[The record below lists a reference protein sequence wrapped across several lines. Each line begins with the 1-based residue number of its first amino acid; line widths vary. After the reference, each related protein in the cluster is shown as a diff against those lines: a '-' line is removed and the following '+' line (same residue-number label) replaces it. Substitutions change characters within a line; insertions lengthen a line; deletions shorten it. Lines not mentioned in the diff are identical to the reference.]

1 MHSTNS
7 NKRQQNFFD
16 VCSRCRTDWSCCHET
31 TPPITEKRK
40 KTIESYLKERKIRA
54 KDAFVNEEYVF
65 PKLNP
70 DGYCIFH
77 DKETRKC
84 LIHSVKPETCVAGP
98 ITFDINTKT
107 NKIEWFVKMEK
118 ICPLAGR
125 VYQDK
130 ALLKKHIESAKRE
143 LRRLM
148 NELDSQALKAILKK
162 DEPETF
168 KIAENEIDKRIL
180 VKLRN

>member
-7 NKRQQNFFD
+7 NKRQRNFFD
-16 VCSRCRTDWSCCHET
+16 VCSHCRTDWSCCHET

-40 KTIESYLKERKIRA
+40 KTIESYLKEKKIRV
-54 KDAFVNEEYVF
+54 KNAFVNEEYVF

-84 LIHSVKPETCVAGP
+84 VIHSVKPETCVAGP

-107 NKIEWFVKMEK
+107 KRIEWFVKMEK
-118 ICPLAGR
+118 ICPLAER

>member
-1 MHSTNS
+1 
-7 NKRQQNFFD
+7 
-16 VCSRCRTDWSCCHET
+16 
-31 TPPITEKRK
+31 
-40 KTIESYLKERKIRA
+40 LKERKIHVE
-54 KDAFVNEEYVF
+54 DAFVNEEYVF
-65 PKLNP
+65 PRLNP

-84 LIHSVKPETCVAGP
+84 IIHPVKPETCVAGP

-107 NKIEWFVKMEK
+107 NKIEWFIKMEK
-118 ICPLAGR
+118 ICPLAEC

-130 ALLKKHIESAKRE
+130 ASLKKHIESAKRE
-143 LRRLM
+143 LRRLI

-168 KIAENEIDKRIL
+168 KIAENGIDKHIL